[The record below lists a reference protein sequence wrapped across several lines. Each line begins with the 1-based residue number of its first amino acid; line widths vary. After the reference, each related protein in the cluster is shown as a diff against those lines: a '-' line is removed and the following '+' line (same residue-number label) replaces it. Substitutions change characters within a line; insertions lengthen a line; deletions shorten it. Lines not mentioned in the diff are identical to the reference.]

1 MKLFHYTDVYAVK
14 SILEN
19 RKLWLTDVRFLNDS
33 TEMKEG
39 FDFLLRYLAH
49 QLKRYPDSEELGAAM
64 NYIEQVVDQ
73 RKDYGLD
80 RRPVFVSSFS
90 LAGDLLSQ
98 WRAYGNYAI
107 EFDSESMADRISQCI
122 YSHDEKLL
130 EAPAPALQQVIDI
143 GRSILS
149 NDGYIDQDGQEAL
162 AGFIGLAA
170 TLKNESFSEEK
181 ECRIIMG
188 HNVDPEIEDG
198 YEVKYRPKGNLLIP
212 YLELEF
218 DLDCVRS
225 VVIGPMRDQDLAYA
239 SMRAFVNKVANDEFK
254 VGPTYVGDI
263 EVKKS
268 LIPFRP

>member
-39 FDFLLRYLAH
+39 FDFLMEYLAR
-49 QLKRYPDSEELGAAM
+49 QVTRYPDSEELSAAM
-64 NYIEQVVDQ
+64 SYVEQVVYK
-73 RKDYGLD
+73 REDYGLD

-98 WRAYGNYAI
+98 WRAYGSYAI
-107 EFDSESMADRISQCI
+107 EFDSDAMAERVSQCI
-122 YSHDEKLL
+122 YGHDEKLL
-130 EAPAPALQQVIDI
+130 EAPIPALTQVLAI
-143 GRSILS
+143 GRSIVS
-149 NDGYIDQDGQEAL
+149 NDGHIDQDGQEAL
-162 AGFIGLAA
+162 AEFIGLAA
-170 TLKNESFSEEK
+170 TLKNENFSEEQ

-188 HNVDPEIEDG
+188 HDVDPAIEDG
-198 YEVKYRPKGNLLIP
+198 YEVKYRPRDSLLIP

-218 DLDCVRS
+218 DLDCVQS

-239 SMRAFVNKVANDEFK
+239 SMRAFVNKVANDEFSK
-254 VGPTYVGDI
+254 SPTYLNDI
-263 EVKKS
+263 EVRKS